1 MDSIL
6 VLNAG
11 STSLKYKLFDKDSFN
26 VLKKGYFENLPNGGR
41 GHQQAF
47 RDTLRQIGNLT
58 DIKAVGH
65 RVVHGGPD
73 FRKPTLLDEEVL
85 KNLSK
90 YNQLAPL
97 HNPYNLAVA
106 RAAKMYLSDIPH
118 LACFDTGFYDGLPDR
133 AKIYAL
139 PLEYYEKYGIQRF
152 GFHGISHQYVACQ
165 AAKILKRNLNK
176 INLITCHLGGGCSIA
191 AIKQGRPIDTSMG
204 FTPLE
209 GLVMMMRS
217 GDIDPGLLFYLNRER
232 ALSVQEIDHLLN
244 HESGMLGLAGTS
256 NFLKLLRAVRQG
268 NKKAKLAFDIFV
280 YRVQKYISAYWGIL
294 GGAQAV
300 VFTADIGAGKAYTRQ
315 AICRGL
321 KFLKKTKILAIP
333 TDEELAIAQEVKKIL
348 VP

>member
-1 MDSIL
+1 
-6 VLNAG
+6 
-11 STSLKYKLFDKDSFN
+11 
-26 VLKKGYFENLPNGGR
+26 
-41 GHQQAF
+41 
-47 RDTLRQIGNLT
+47 
-58 DIKAVGH
+58 
-65 RVVHGGPD
+65 
-73 FRKPTLLDEEVL
+73 
-85 KNLSK
+85 
-90 YNQLAPL
+90 
-97 HNPYNLAVA
+97 
-106 RAAKMYLSDIPH
+106 
-118 LACFDTGFYDGLPDR
+118 
-133 AKIYAL
+133 
-139 PLEYYEKYGIQRF
+139 
-152 GFHGISHQYVACQ
+152 
-165 AAKILKRNLNK
+165 
-176 INLITCHLGGGCSIA
+176 
-191 AIKQGRPIDTSMG
+191 
-204 FTPLE
+204 
-209 GLVMMMRS
+209 MRS

-348 VP
+348 GP